1 MHKNVAAVCDRNI
14 STFGTMNAQHRILF
28 LLNSAN
34 FTEFIAYQR
43 HIMKKL
49 LSITIALLTAGG
61 VSAADLTTIY
71 QEAVANDTE
80 IAAARAT
87 RDADGYDLMIAR
99 SALLPQA
106 SVSYN
111 ITRYDTT
118 SDTIGAGSGGA
129 LTIGEMDKEY
139 TLKGLQV
146 QASQT
151 LFNLNSWYNY
161 SSSSVS
167 NLI

>member
-1 MHKNVAAVCDRNI
+1 
-14 STFGTMNAQHRILF
+14 MNAQHRILF

-118 SDTIGAGSGGA
+118 SDTIGAGGAGSGDP

-139 TLKGLQV
+139 TLKGLKV
-146 QASQT
+146 EASQT

-161 SSSSVS
+161 KAAST
-167 NLI
+167 

>member
-1 MHKNVAAVCDRNI
+1 
-14 STFGTMNAQHRILF
+14 MNAQHRILF

-87 RDADGYDLMIAR
+87 RAADGYNLTIAR
-99 SALLPQA
+99 GALLPQA
-106 SVSYN
+106 SVSYD
-111 ITRYDTT
+111 ITKYDNE
-118 SDTIGAGSGGA
+118 IEAGGTQPMTFDYDA
-129 LTIGEMDKEY
+129 K
-139 TLKGLQV
+139 TLQL

-151 LFNLNSWYNY
+151 LF
-161 SSSSVS
+161 
-167 NLI
+167 